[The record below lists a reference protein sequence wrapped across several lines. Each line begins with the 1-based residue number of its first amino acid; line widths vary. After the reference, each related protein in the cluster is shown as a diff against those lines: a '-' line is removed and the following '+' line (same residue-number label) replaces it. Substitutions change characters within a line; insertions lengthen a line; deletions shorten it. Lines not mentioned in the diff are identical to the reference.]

1 MDPVNLFDL
10 AAQQSR
16 WLAVRQSAVAGNVA
30 NANTPGYG
38 TAEVEPFQ
46 SVFDKT
52 SVRLVSTNPAHLAGQ
67 SSADGFKVTNED
79 TSDALMPSKNTVVL
93 ENELMKS
100 GEIRRGF
107 ELNTA
112 IVKAFHRMAMMTVKG

>member
-1 MDPVNLFDL
+1 MEPVNLFQL

-38 TAEVEPFQ
+38 TVAVEPFGK
-46 SVFDKT
+46 VLDKT
-52 SVRLVSTNPAHLAGQ
+52 SVSLATTQVGHLMGRTTESGFSLRQEDAGK
-67 SSADGFKVTNED
+67 S
-79 TSDALMPSKNTVVL
+79 LLPSKNSVVL
-93 ENELMKS
+93 ENEMLKA
-100 GEIRRGF
+100 GEIRREF

-112 IVKAFHRMAMMTVKG
+112 IVKAFHRMIMLSSKS